1 MIKVEHLS
9 KSFGPKRA
17 VDDVSFEVAPGQ
29 VLGFLGPNGAGKST
43 TMRMITGFIAP
54 TSGKVT
60 VCGFDIEA
68 QPLEAKRRIG
78 YLPEAAPSY
87 PEMTVSSF
95 LNWAAEMRGLAGD
108 ARKRAVAGAVET
120 CFLQSVLHQTIDT
133 LSKGFRR
140 RVGLAQAIVHDPELL
155 VLDEPLKPRPGA
167 ALAAEMSWHGAYS
180 PVSGTIV
187 QAGIQGTFDLRCL
200 YRGGFRLPH
209 EQSPAGVM
217 PFHLLMKGEIR
228 VSTAQGDDVVLRPGD
243 LLLLPGG
250 EPHTIWR
257 EGDTLTLAAS
267 GDGLLPLRGD
277 GGDQVEFLCGEYRYQ
292 GPLRPLL
299 LDALP
304 SPLCIPLL
312 ASESQQALSLVL
324 SLIHQ
329 ELLREQQGSG
339 AVLTA
344 LSQVLLAMG
353 LRAHASDPHGAL
365 GLVGALQD
373 PRLGGSLQAMLADPA
388 GDWVPRTVIFAGK
401 SASAYFMAK
410 LIIRLIN
417 DVAAVVNADA
427 DPSAGILDIA
437 RERQS
442 ATSLESRARQTNI
455 AVLIGATVV
464 FFLFPRHQDELAMVE
479 RFSVSNLMDEVIA
492 EGCTPWRNADRVAWI
507 AATLAAAG
515 SA

>member
-1 MIKVEHLS
+1 MN
-9 KSFGPKRA
+9 
-17 VDDVSFEVAPGQ
+17 Q
-29 VLGFLGPNGAGKST
+29 
-43 TMRMITGFIAP
+43 
-54 TSGKVT
+54 
-60 VCGFDIEA
+60 
-68 QPLEAKRRIG
+68 
-78 YLPEAAPSY
+78 
-87 PEMTVSSF
+87 
-95 LNWAAEMRGLAGD
+95 
-108 ARKRAVAGAVET
+108 
-120 CFLQSVLHQTIDT
+120 IDQ
-133 LSKGFRR
+133 LIS
-140 RVGLAQAIVHDPELL
+140 
-155 VLDEPLKPRPGA
+155 
-167 ALAAEMSWHGAYS
+167 
-180 PVSGTIV
+180 
-187 QAGIQGTFDLRCL
+187 QAGIQGTFDVRCL
-200 YRGGFRLPH
+200 YRGGFTLPH

-257 EGDTLTLAAS
+257 EGDALTLTLAEP

-373 PRLGGSLQAMLADPA
+373 PRLGRSLQAMLADPA
-388 GDWVPRTVIFAGK
+388 HPWSV
-401 SASAYFMAK
+401 
-410 LIIRLIN
+410 
-417 DVAAVVNADA
+417 
-427 DPSAGILDIA
+427 
-437 RERQS
+437 
-442 ATSLESRARQTNI
+442 
-455 AVLIGATVV
+455 
-464 FFLFPRHQDELAMVE
+464 DELA
-479 RFSVSNLMDEVIA
+479 A
-492 EGCTPWRNADRVAWI
+492 
-507 AATLAAAG
+507 LAAMSRATYFRHFRQRLG
-515 SA
+515 CSVWEFMVRVRMVRAAELLRHPDQLPLGEVAQRVGYQSEASFAKAFKQSSGMAPGRFRQQGWPALPG

>member
-1 MIKVEHLS
+1 MN
-9 KSFGPKRA
+9 
-17 VDDVSFEVAPGQ
+17 Q
-29 VLGFLGPNGAGKST
+29 
-43 TMRMITGFIAP
+43 
-54 TSGKVT
+54 
-60 VCGFDIEA
+60 
-68 QPLEAKRRIG
+68 
-78 YLPEAAPSY
+78 
-87 PEMTVSSF
+87 
-95 LNWAAEMRGLAGD
+95 
-108 ARKRAVAGAVET
+108 
-120 CFLQSVLHQTIDT
+120 IDQ
-133 LSKGFRR
+133 LIS
-140 RVGLAQAIVHDPELL
+140 
-155 VLDEPLKPRPGA
+155 
-167 ALAAEMSWHGAYS
+167 
-180 PVSGTIV
+180 
-187 QAGIQGTFDLRCL
+187 QAGIQGTFDVRCL

-257 EGDTLTLAAS
+257 EGDALALAEP
-267 GDGLLPLRGD
+267 GDGLLPRRGD

-353 LRAHASDPHGAL
+353 LRAHANDPHGAL

-373 PRLGGSLQAMLADPA
+373 QAGGLAA
-388 GDWVPRTVIFAGK
+388 GHAGR
-401 SASAYFMAK
+401 SGHPWS
-410 LIIRLIN
+410 
-417 DVAAVVNADA
+417 V
-427 DPSAGILDIA
+427 
-437 RERQS
+437 
-442 ATSLESRARQTNI
+442 
-455 AVLIGATVV
+455 
-464 FFLFPRHQDELAMVE
+464 DELA
-479 RFSVSNLMDEVIA
+479 A
-492 EGCTPWRNADRVAWI
+492 
-507 AATLAAAG
+507 LAAMSRATYFRHFRQRLG
-515 SA
+515 CSVWEFMVRVRMVRAAELLRHPDQLPLGEVAQRVGYQSEASFAKAFKQSSGMAPGRFRQQGWPALPG